1 MKLYKYRPI
10 NEHIDSIFT
19 DKKIWF
25 PKRSILNDPEDLLLA
40 VENDVTAEIYKEYL
54 LGRSKRE
61 HWSRKIL
68 RQNLRRAFSKNRL
81 SDAGRKKIQQAL
93 KKSKGFIDN
102 LGILSLSEDG
112 DNRNLWERYA
122 GNEKGICLEFELTPS
137 NLLLKVV
144 YAESRPELKLSQLIM
159 GENPEEMIMNVLRTK
174 TMKWSDEKEWRCFL
188 KKGNANF
195 SFLQIGNLT
204 GVKFGRMSSQKD
216 KDRVMSLIIS
226 SGNSLKIGS

>member
-40 VENDVTAEIYKEYL
+40 IENDVTAEVYKEYL
-54 LGRSKRE
+54 IERSIRE

-68 RQNLRRAFSKNRL
+68 RQNLRRAFFKNRL

-93 KKSKGFIDN
+93 KESKRFIDN

-112 DNRNLWERYA
+112 DNRNLWKRYA
-122 GNEKGICLEFELTPS
+122 ENEKGICLEFELTPS
-137 NLLLKVV
+137 DLLLKVIYV
-144 YAESRPELKLSQLIM
+144 ESRPELKLSKLLIM
-159 GENPEEMIMNVLRTK
+159 GKSSEEMIMNVLRTK
-174 TMKWSDEKEWRCFL
+174 TMKWIDEKEWRCFL
-188 KKGNANF
+188 RKGNTNF
-195 SFLQIGNLT
+195 SFLQLGNLT
-204 GVKFGRMSSQKD
+204 GVKFGRMCSQEN
-216 KDRVMSLIIS
+216 KDRVMNLIIS
-226 SGNSLKIGS
+226 TGNRQLH